1 MKEFAISKFAKDI
14 LDVVD
19 NLERAVVTSAP
30 DFEGKN
36 NDFFEGYNIILK
48 S

>member
-19 NLERAVVTSAP
+19 NLERAVVTSTP

-36 NDFFEGYNIILK
+36 NDFFEGFNIILK